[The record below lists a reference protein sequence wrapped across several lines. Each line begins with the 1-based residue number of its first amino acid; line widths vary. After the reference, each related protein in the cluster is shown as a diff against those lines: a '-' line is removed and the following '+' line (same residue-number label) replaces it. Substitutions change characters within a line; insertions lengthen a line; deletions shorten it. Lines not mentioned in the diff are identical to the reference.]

1 MTPTPI
7 RAPRAAPVPG
17 AVAWPRHRVRRRPA
31 HDIGVDPKFPAALAL
46 PPGAPPTGHRPWG
59 VAFWCACAGAG
70 MLAPPSESGRPAAE
84 NGRLAL
90 LVSWGPVP
98 RAGLVAA
105 LVPLAP
111 ALPHPSGTVRHVPDL
126 VGTVLSTSA
135 LAAGVL
141 AGTRGSAWGRLY
153 RCSPGRAAAASVL
166 RAGSYATPRRRRAR
180 AIDLRHRRRSGLPS
194 AAGAFCPSGAASF
207 AVLAVGPPYVET
219 AGLLPAM
226 IAATPAATPA
236 VRRVGYD
243 GAVYGGGFAL
253 GGGCAPL
260 LAHPSSDG
268 WRLLGA
274 VLVGAG
280 FGAFAVGLLAGTT
293 AMTEPGQ
300 HASAIGT
307 IGTWAMLGGVIGAMG
322 ATVLIDRPF
331 SEGPGS
337 GPVSVLVAVL
347 PAAVLLAATA
357 LVRVAG
363 ASGHETEPRSQRAAE
378 EGPAMPRRLLAEPRG
393 HPTPV
398 RNAAEEELAR
408 FRTHDLR
415 VVNPR

>member
-7 RAPRAAPVPG
+7 PAHRAAPVPA
-17 AVAWPRHRVRRRPA
+17 AVAWPRHRARRRPD
-31 HDIGVDPKFPAALAL
+31 HHLGVAMRFPAAYAL
-46 PPGAPPTGHRPWG
+46 PPGAPPTGQRPWG

-70 MLAPPSESGRPAAE
+70 MLALLSDGGWPPADH
-84 NGRLAL
+84 GRL
-90 LVSWGPVP
+90 P
-98 RAGLVAA
+98 RLGLTVA

-111 ALPHPSGTVRHVPDL
+111 ALPHPSGIARHVPDL
-126 VGTVLSTSA
+126 VGAVLSTSA

-141 AGTRGSAWGRLY
+141 ADTRGSAWGRLH
-153 RCSPGRAAAASVL
+153 RRSPGRAAAATEPIARSY
-166 RAGSYATPRRRRAR
+166 AGSYATSWRHRAR
-180 AIDLRHRRRSGLPS
+180 ATDPRLRRRSGLPM

-207 AVLAVGPPYVET
+207 AVLAMGPPFVEK
-219 AGLLPAM
+219 AGLLSAM
-226 IAATPAATPA
+226 IAVTPAAILA
-236 VRRVGYD
+236 VRRVGTD

-260 LAHPSSDG
+260 PAHSSSDG
-268 WRLLGA
+268 WSLLGA
-274 VLVGAG
+274 VLMGAG
-280 FGAFAVGLLAGTT
+280 FGALAVGLLAGAT
-293 AMTEPGQ
+293 ASAEPGQ

-322 ATVLIDRPF
+322 ATVLIGRPF
-331 SEGPGS
+331 SEGPAS

-378 EGPAMPRRLLAEPRG
+378 EGPAIFRRLLAEPRG
-393 HPTPV
+393 HVNHV
-398 RNAAEEELAR
+398 RSEVLAR
-408 FRTHDLR
+408 FATYDRK
-415 VVNPR
+415 VVNPL

>member
-17 AVAWPRHRVRRRPA
+17 AVAWPRHRVRRRSA

-59 VAFWCACAGAG
+59 VAFRCACAGAG
-70 MLAPPSESGRPAAE
+70 MLALSSESGRPAAE
-84 NGRLAL
+84 NGRPAL
-90 LVSWGPVP
+90 LVSWGLVP

-135 LAAGVL
+135 LAAGTL
-141 AGTRGSAWGRLY
+141 ADARGSAWGRLY
-153 RCSPGRAAAASVL
+153 RCSPGRATAATVL
-166 RAGSYATPRRRRAR
+166 RAGSYATSRRRRAR
-180 AIDLRHRRRSGLPS
+180 AVDLRHRRRSGLPS

-207 AVLAVGPPYVET
+207 AVLAMGPPCVET
-219 AGLLPAM
+219 AVLLPAL

-236 VRRVGYD
+236 VRRVGIG

-260 LAHPSSDG
+260 LAHLSSDG

-307 IGTWAMLGGVIGAMG
+307 IGTWALLGGVIGAMG
-322 ATVLIDRPF
+322 ATVLIRPF

-347 PAAVLLAATA
+347 QAAVLLAATA
-357 LVRVAG
+357 QVRVAG

-378 EGPAMPRRLLAEPRG
+378 EGPAMPRRLLAGPRG

-408 FRTHDLR
+408 FPAHDPR